1 MNSALPTKGDRV
13 LLLPPFYRRENWDVK
28 GLSKLS
34 AVSQQKAVQVGFE
47 FGQAVL
53 FYFFEIILL
62 EYSWLT
68 MFC

>member
-13 LLLPPFYRRENWDVK
+13 LLLPPFYRRENWNVK

-34 AVSQQKAVQVGFE
+34 SVSQQKAVQGSFE

-53 FYFFEIILL
+53 FL
-62 EYSWLT
+62 
-68 MFC
+68 

>member
-1 MNSALPTKGDRV
+1 MNSALPTTGDRV

-34 AVSQQKAVQVGFE
+34 SVSQQKAVQGGFE

-53 FYFFEIILL
+53 FL
-62 EYSWLT
+62 
-68 MFC
+68 